1 MTRRIALVV
10 VVAAV
15 LAAACS
21 GGDGDAGSSQSSSST
36 TSTRRT
42 TTTSTSSTSTTQPPA
57 TDPEAVRPFLES
69 LTDRYDAAVEGIL
82 ADPRVAGDRSHAAVS
97 AYTSLF
103 SPASA
108 FPETALQFWSD
119 EGAQGHF
126 YRPGPRG
133 RMFDSTV
140 MSVQVDSP
148 DQVTFTVCT
157 MKSIVIVDEAGSQ
170 VSSEGGVTSGSVVA
184 VRLDGA
190 WLVRDLTRTTSNDC
204 PEPGAQP

>member
-21 GGDGDAGSSQSSSST
+21 AGDSDAGSSGSSST

-42 TTTSTSSTSTTQPPA
+42 TPTTTSSTSTTQPPA

-82 ADPRVAGDRSHAAVS
+82 ADPRVAGDRSHPAVS

-119 EGAQGHF
+119 EGALGHF

-184 VRLDGA
+184 IRVDGA

>member
-1 MTRRIALVV
+1 MTRRLALVMLT
-10 VVAAV
+10 AA
-15 LAAACS
+15 LFIAACS
-21 GGDGDAGSSQSSSST
+21 GGDGGESSQQPSST

-42 TTTSTSSTSTTQPPA
+42 TTTTTSSTSTTQPPA
-57 TDPEAVRPFLES
+57 TDPATVRPFLES
-69 LTDRYDAAVEGIL
+69 LTDRYDAAVERIL
-82 ADPRVAGDRSHAAVS
+82 ADPRVASDPSHAAVV
-97 AYTSLF
+97 AYIGLF
-103 SPASA
+103 SPGST

-126 YRPGPRG
+126 YRPGPQG

-140 MSVQVDSP
+140 ASVHVDSP

-170 VSSEGGVTSGSVVA
+170 VSSEGGVTSGSIVA
-184 VRLDGA
+184 VRVDGA
-190 WLVRDLTRTTSNDC
+190 WLVRDLTRTASSDC

>member
-1 MTRRIALVV
+1 MTRRPALIMLT
-10 VVAAV
+10 AA
-15 LAAACS
+15 LLIAACS
-21 GGDGDAGSSQSSSST
+21 GGDGGGQSSQRSTST
-36 TSTRRT
+36 TTSRRST
-42 TTTSTSSTSTTQPPA
+42 TTTTSSTSTTQPPA
-57 TDPEAVRPFLES
+57 TDPATVRPFLES

-82 ADPRVAGDRSHAAVS
+82 AHPRVADDRSHAAVV
-97 AYTSLF
+97 AYLSLF
-103 SPASA
+103 SPQSA
-108 FPETALQFWSD
+108 FPETALRFWSD

-126 YRPGPRG
+126 YRPGPQG

-140 MSVQVDSP
+140 ASVQIDSP

-184 VRLDGA
+184 VRVDGA
-190 WLVRDLTRTTSNDC
+190 WLVRDLTRTASSDC